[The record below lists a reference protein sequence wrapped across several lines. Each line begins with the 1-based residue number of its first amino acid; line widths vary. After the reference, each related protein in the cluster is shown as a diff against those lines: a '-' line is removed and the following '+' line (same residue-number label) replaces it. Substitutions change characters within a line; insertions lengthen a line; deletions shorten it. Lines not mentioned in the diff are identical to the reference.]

1 MEEEGA
7 ETPKLGKE
15 QEEERLEHVGMEE
28 HKRVKRTLENEQPKR
43 KTPLKL
49 LYKEKDCQPTALQH
63 LEESRTHWKQQN
75 LHSRGQQLLQMIVM
89 ERKEL
94 AEPLISTD
102 AVECAVI
109 ALELKQAEEVECR
122 ADLRQMKPE
131 LVTEK
136 KGGAPGLYIC
146 EGSGQNE
153 RFPAIE
159 VVTVLQPAREGRADT
174 LEAII

>member
-15 QEEERLEHVGMEE
+15 QEEERLEHVGMEK
-28 HKRVKRTLENEQPKR
+28 HKRVKRTLEYEQPKR

-63 LEESRTHWKQQN
+63 LEEGLTHWMKQN

-131 LVTEK
+131 LVPEK
-136 KGGAPGLYIC
+136 RA
-146 EGSGQNE
+146 
-153 RFPAIE
+153 
-159 VVTVLQPAREGRADT
+159 VLQDCTFARVPDKMNDFLPSKWSPCCNQQEKAG
-174 LEAII
+174 LIP